1 MAWIRWHVS
10 FRNYS
15 NILTN
20 HSNWP
25 PYSYDSDGLQSV
37 GDILNETNPGTF
49 TYYIRIDDDANA
61 DRTATFLGNLT
72 LQIEKVCEDLASHPI
87 LSNASAINA
96 IGFSQGGQFLR
107 GYVERCNKPPVAN
120 LVTFGSQ
127 HNGISEFQKC
137 APKDWLCYTWDGFL
151 KARTWA
157 PFVQSRLIPAQYFRD
172 PEDLEGYLEHSNF
185 LADVN
190 NERTVKNSRYKENI
204 KKLERFVMY
213 MFSEDLTVVPKESAW
228 FQEVNATTG
237 HVTKLQDRRLYKEDW
252 LGLRFLDERNKLEF
266 LVAEGRHMQITE
278 DILIDVFSRY
288 FKPVSK

>member
-1 MAWIRWHVS
+1 M
-10 FRNYS
+10 
-15 NILTN
+15 
-20 HSNWP
+20 
-25 PYSYDSDGLQSV
+25 
-37 GDILNETNPGTF
+37 
-49 TYYIRIDDDANA
+49 
-61 DRTATFLGNLT
+61 
-72 LQIEKVCEDLASHPI
+72 QIEKVCEDLASHPI
-87 LSNASAINA
+87 LSNVSAINA

-107 GYVERCNKPPVAN
+107 GYVERCNNPPVAN

-137 APKDWLCYTWDGFL
+137 RPNDWLCYTWDGFL

-190 NERTVKNSRYKENI
+190 NERTVKNSRYRENI

-213 MFSEDLTVVPKESAW
+213 MFSEDITVVPKESAW

-237 HVTKLQDRRLYKEDW
+237 KVTKLQDRRLYKEDW
-252 LGLRFLDERNKLEF
+252 LGLRFLDERSRLEF

-288 FKPVSK
+288 FKPVSNLMSEGIERKK